1 MTSRAETMSE
11 KHGLEAA
18 LAAIAVWVMKYR
30 YALGKRDETIKCGPE
45 DVARVAQELRVP
57 ASELA
62 ALASKGPNS
71 AALLE
76 KMLLSLDVK
85 RGSLPQGNSPLM
97 RDLQRLC
104 VACVAKRRCQHELV
118 DGTAA
123 QNFRD
128 FCPNAYTL
136 DALLQGE

>member
-1 MTSRAETMSE
+1 MSSRVESVPE

-30 YALGKRDETIKCGPE
+30 YALGKRDEAMKCGPQ

-62 ALASKGPNS
+62 LLASNGPDS
-71 AALLE
+71 AALLQ
-76 KMLLSLDVK
+76 KMLLALGVK

-104 VACVAKRRCQHELV
+104 VTCVTKRRCQHELA
-118 DGTAA
+118 DRTAA

-136 DALLQGE
+136 EALLQGE

>member
-1 MTSRAETMSE
+1 
-11 KHGLEAA
+11 
-18 LAAIAVWVMKYR
+18 MKYR

-85 RGSLPQGNSPLM
+85 RGSLPQGNSLLM

-104 VACVAKRRCQHELV
+104 VACVAKRRCQHELA

-123 QNFRD
+123 HNFRD

-136 DALLQGE
+136 DALIQGE